1 MGSTQG
7 RKVKL
12 ASVVLAF
19 ILILVPLSAAAQSS
33 ITIKITLHTPAPK
46 MLAVGLLTSSPT
58 EWNIGDIEPN
68 QIKQTSPEKTWC
80 TITNTGNCPV
90 NLSIKGENAVDVAD
104 PGYDWA
110 LSDDGTNGKDR
121 YALWYWIARYSPDYT
136 LITTSERPFY
146 NGNRL
151 EEGGA
156 MQFGLKLLTPTE
168 FEPGRQMETSI
179 TISVVIA
186 SDEAEK

>member
-104 PGYDWA
+104 PGYEWA

-121 YALWYWIARYSPDYT
+121 YALWYWIARYSSDYT
-136 LITTSERPFY
+136 PITISERPFY
-146 NGNRL
+146 NGL
-151 EEGGA
+151 EAGGEK
-156 MQFGLKLLTPTE
+156 QFGLKLLAPTE
-168 FEPGRQMETSI
+168 FEPGRNMETNI
-179 TISVVIA
+179 TISAVC
-186 SDEAEK
+186 S

>member
-1 MGSTQG
+1 MASTQG

-19 ILILVPLSAAAQSS
+19 ILILIPLSAAAQSS
-33 ITIKITLHTPAPK
+33 VTIKITLHTPAPK
-46 MLAVGLLTSSPT
+46 MLAVELTSSPT
-58 EWNIGDIEPN
+58 EWNIGKVEPN
-68 QIKQTSPEKTWC
+68 QVKKTSPEKTWC
-80 TITNTGNCPV
+80 TITNKGGGSV
-90 NLSIKGENAVDVAD
+90 DLSIKGENAVDVAN
-104 PGYDWA
+104 PGYEWA

-121 YALWYWIARYSPDYT
+121 YALWYWIAYSGADDYT

-146 NGNRL
+146 SGL
-151 EEGGA
+151 EAGKGR
-156 MQFGLKLLTPTE
+156 QFGLKLLTPTE

>member
-1 MGSTQG
+1 M
-7 RKVKL
+7 KF
-12 ASVVLAF
+12 ASVVLTF
-19 ILILVPLSAAAQSS
+19 ILILMPLSAALAQDSV
-33 ITIKITLHTPAPK
+33 TIKITLHTPAPK
-46 MLAVGLLTSSPT
+46 MLAVKVELTSSQT
-58 EWNIGDIEPN
+58 EWNIGEVEPN
-68 QIKQTSPEKTWC
+68 KTKQTSPAKEWC

-90 NLSIKGENAVDVAD
+90 NLNIKGENAVDVAN
-104 PGYDWA
+104 PGYEWA